1 MAVRQRRH
9 SQGQHSGE
17 GKGQST
23 SEGAPAMGAKD
34 EAVRSEG
41 DKHLPVTGMWDPVI
55 YLLRLLSMGLP
66 APYFCSYFS
75 AWNLP

>member
-1 MAVRQRRH
+1 
-9 SQGQHSGE
+9 
-17 GKGQST
+17 
-23 SEGAPAMGAKD
+23 MGAKD